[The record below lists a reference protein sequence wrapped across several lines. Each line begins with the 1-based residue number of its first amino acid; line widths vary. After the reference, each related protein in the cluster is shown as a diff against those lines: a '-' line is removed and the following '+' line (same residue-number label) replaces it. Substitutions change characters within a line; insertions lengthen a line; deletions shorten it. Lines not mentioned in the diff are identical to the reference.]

1 MVRRHPHV
9 FGDARDL
16 SPAEVKAALGGDQ
29 GGREGQ
35 RRAARAKA
43 GGRRSRRLLAGV
55 PVDLPALTRAEKL
68 TRKAATGRLRLAAHG
83 GRRRQDRGGD
93 WPRSRPKLAAGGDRD
108 RIEDEIGD
116 LLFAVAN
123 LARHHGVDPEKA
135 LRRTNAKFVRRF
147 AAIEAG
153 LAAQGKTAAEASLDE
168 MEGHWQRAKEAG

>member
-1 MVRRHPHV
+1 MRRHPHV

-16 SPAEVKAALGGDQ
+16 SPAEVKALWETIKSA
-29 GGREGQ
+29 EKVQ

-43 GGRRSRRLLAGV
+43 GLPPEPDGLLAGV
-55 PVDLPALTRAEKL
+55 TVTLPALTRAEKL
-68 TRKAATGRLRLAAHG
+68 TRKAATVGF
-83 GRRRQDRGGD
+83 D
-93 WPRSRPKLAAGGDRD
+93 WPRTADVVGKIEEELAEVAEAAAGGDRD
-108 RIEDEIGD
+108 RIEDEDGD
-116 LLFAVAN
+116 LIFAVAN

-135 LRRTNAKFVRRF
+135 LQRTNAKFVRRF